1 MSDEQLRRM
10 YLLACL
16 RITCNKHIGLCGDCQ
31 HKDPHDRSCMVR
43 VFFLGDIPSDVS
55 FSDTVR
61 ASNPGAVPD
70 DLWEGLKEGVFGKV
84 DDIEPNSHCKYGTC
98 SDYPDC
104 AGCGAWDNKDD

>member
-1 MSDEQLRRM
+1 MSNEQLRRM

-16 RITCNKHIGLCGDCQ
+16 QITCNKHIGECGDCQ
-31 HKDPHDRSCMVR
+31 HQDPHDRSCMAR

-70 DLWEGLKEGVFGKV
+70 DLWEGLEEGAFGTVDEIKV
-84 DDIEPNSHCKYGTC
+84 DQIRRQGACT
-98 SDYPDC
+98 DYPNCD
-104 AGCGAWDNKDD
+104 GCGAAVNKDD